1 VSIKQLPLK
10 SGFCA
15 VFLSVVCCAVSAS
28 AASGPIYSN
37 IPSPLPNDFDT
48 SLGYASLDA
57 SEFGGIIQPD
67 FTNGNLVT
75 QATVALSNWAY
86 ESLYPG
92 FGDGTGYDVSLTLN
106 LYGVNGDGTVGSLIE
121 TSPTT
126 AHILWRPEPAPACV
140 DSANP
145 NGYQVGGTGACF
157 GGSAQLVTFALDA
170 QISTQFIYG
179 LAFATSSSG
188 AASGPYDS
196 LNFGLSLDGPSVGI
210 NPALVTGG
218 PFYDTAYW
226 NTSNQGLTS
235 GTAGVFSQDTGWIT
249 NGFGSGAV
257 EFDAT
262 TSTPEPG
269 TLGLI
274 GFGLIAAAVATRKR
288 FRG

>member
-15 VFLSVVCCAVSAS
+15 VLLSVVCCSVSAL

-37 IPSPLPNDFDT
+37 IPSTLPNDFDT

-86 ESLYPG
+86 ESLYPA

-106 LYGVNGDGTVGSLIE
+106 LYSVNDDGTAGALIE
-121 TSPTT
+121 TSPET
-126 AHILWRPEPAPACV
+126 AHILWRPEPTDGCGT
-140 DSANP
+140 
-145 NGYQVGGTGACF
+145 GYQVGESGACYN
-157 GGSAQLVTFALDA
+157 GSVQLVTFALDA
-170 QISTQFIYG
+170 QISSQFIYG
-179 LAFATSSSG
+179 LSFATSSSG
-188 AASGPYDS
+188 AAAGPYDS
-196 LNFGLSLDGPSVGI
+196 LNSGLSLDAPSVGI
-210 NPALVTGG
+210 NPALAVGS
-218 PFYDTAYW
+218 PYYDTAYW
-226 NTSNQGLTS
+226 NTSNAALTS
-235 GTAGVFSQDTGWIT
+235 GTAGAFSQDINWIT
-249 NGFGSGAV
+249 GGFGSGVV